1 MFLCRYNRN
10 GREIEKATARR
21 QIARKHLRLDA
32 PKIKCA
38 QRPLRTDTETET
50 IERALDVAMDEYQG
64 NRTARGASQR
74 FLKSGIETR
83 DVYGKLAE

>member
-1 MFLCRYNRN
+1 M
-10 GREIEKATARR
+10 ATAQR

-50 IERALDVAMDEYQG
+50 IERALDVASDEYQG
-64 NRTARGASQR
+64 NRTAREANER
-74 FLKSGIETR
+74 FLRSGIEVKE
-83 DVYGKLAE
+83 VYGKLAR